1 MCVCVC
7 GGADCWSACACC
19 ALAALGSAHTA
30 HGHLAHE
37 GLLVIRG
44 STAALGPTHAAAYP
58 VVGETRAST
67 SARPHAFVCHRCSAA
82 KLKAVKVD
90 MAQVDALAHE
100 FDLPK
105 AVAER
110 QLRLAGG
117 DVHAAYQSLMGLR

>member
-1 MCVCVC
+1 M
-7 GGADCWSACACC
+7 
-19 ALAALGSAHTA
+19 
-30 HGHLAHE
+30 
-37 GLLVIRG
+37 IRG

-67 SARPHAFVCHRCSAA
+67 SARPHASVCHRCSAA

>member
-1 MCVCVC
+1 MC
-7 GGADCWSACACC
+7 GGGGSLERVCPLP
-19 ALAALGSAHTA
+19 LAALGSAHTA
-30 HGHLAHE
+30 HGHHLARE
-37 GLLVIRG
+37 GQLVFTG
-44 STAALGPTHAAAYP
+44 STAALGPTRAAAYP

-67 SARPHAFVCHRCSAA
+67 SARPQSSVCHRCSAA

-105 AVAER
+105 SVAER
-110 QLRLAGG
+110 QLRLAAG